1 MLHHASSLQN
11 YFTRVMAENG
21 YKTITT
27 YFQDFTIAE
36 FFGVKVIRNTY
47 RKAFN
52 EHKEDVHYMTEIAMV
67 LNHNNM
73 YHIHAIVHHK
83 LPLNLSSSQ
92 SVEISCGLV
101 PLLFQSYNAH
111 LLYVH

>member
-1 MLHHASSLQN
+1 MNIMNYARGLQN
-11 YFTRVMAENG
+11 YFSEVMAENN

-27 YFQDFTIAE
+27 YFEDFTIAE

-67 LNHNNM
+67 LNHK
-73 YHIHAIVHHK
+73 I
-83 LPLNLSSSQ
+83 
-92 SVEISCGLV
+92 
-101 PLLFQSYNAH
+101 FQHFEKRRDLAVVYDELWRECDTYCCDFFKGEDLH
-111 LLYVH
+111 YYYKTTD

>member
-36 FFGVKVIRNTY
+36 FFGVKY
-47 RKAFN
+47 RADF
-52 EHKEDVHYMTEIAMV
+52 
-67 LNHNNM
+67 
-73 YHIHAIVHHK
+73 
-83 LPLNLSSSQ
+83 LNL
-92 SVEISCGLV
+92 
-101 PLLFQSYNAH
+101 
-111 LLYVH
+111 

>member
-36 FFGVKVIRNTY
+36 FFGVKAIRNTY

-67 LNHNNM
+67 LNHK
-73 YHIHAIVHHK
+73 I
-83 LPLNLSSSQ
+83 
-92 SVEISCGLV
+92 
-101 PLLFQSYNAH
+101 FQHFEKRRDLAVVYDELWRECDTYCCDFFKGEDLH
-111 LLYVH
+111 YYYKTTD